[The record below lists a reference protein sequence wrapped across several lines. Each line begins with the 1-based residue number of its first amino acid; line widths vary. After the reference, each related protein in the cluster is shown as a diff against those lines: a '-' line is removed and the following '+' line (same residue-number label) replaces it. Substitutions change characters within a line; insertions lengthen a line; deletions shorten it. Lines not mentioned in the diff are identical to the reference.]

1 MVSMTVPVPPASGAI
16 VFTTDGEA
24 PARRLEAWNAA
35 FGSLNAISPLSDRL
49 GTPGTRTENWLIGGG
64 LVLSQT
70 RVSAARFLRD
80 RQRARG
86 DSLDHLILRVMR
98 RGEGRLRHV
107 GFDAVTRPGDLVLF
121 SMHET
126 WSVEWDGADWVTL
139 CIPRDLDLRLSAG
152 LSSLRPGLLRGAGA
166 GLLADLMLALPN
178 RVAAAGPE
186 ELPTLGGAVHA
197 AIGACLL
204 AGTGLGDAVVDPLAD
219 AGASLARERVRRAIL
234 RNIGSSRLTPAQ
246 IAAAAGLSRSALY
259 RLYEAEGGVAR
270 YVQHVRLSLA
280 HAALRDPQM
289 AEQSISAI
297 AEAHGFPAPSDF
309 SRAFRAAFGVAPS
322 DVRAMGLAA
331 PAPPALP
338 LAGRPPARSRRDF
351 AALIYAAQPAA

>member
-1 MVSMTVPVPPASGAI
+1 MGSLAASVSPTANSI

-24 PARRLEAWNAA
+24 PSRRLDAWNGA
-35 FGSLNAISPLSDRL
+35 FGSLNAISPLSEMPDV
-49 GTPGTRTENWLIGGG
+49 PGTRTENWLLGGG

-70 RVSAARFLRD
+70 QVSAARFTRD

-86 DSLDHLILRVMR
+86 DSLDHLTLRVMR
-98 RGEGRLRHV
+98 RGQGRLRHV
-107 GFDAVTRPGDLVLF
+107 GFDAITRPGDLVLF

-152 LSSLRPGLLRGAGA
+152 LSALRPGLLRGAGA
-166 GLLADLMLALPN
+166 GLLADMMLALPG
-178 RVAAAGPE
+178 RAAAASVDE
-186 ELPTLGGAVHA
+186 VPTLAGAIHA

-204 AGTGLGDAVVDPLAD
+204 AGSGLGEAAADPLAD
-219 AGASLARERVRRAIL
+219 ASLGLARERVRRAIL
-234 RNIGSSRLTPAQ
+234 RNIGSARLTPAQ
-246 IAAAAGLSRSALY
+246 LAAAAGLSRSALY

-289 AEQSISAI
+289 AHQSIAVI
-297 AEAHGFPAPSDF
+297 AELHGFPAPSDF

-322 DVRAMGLAA
+322 DVRAMGLSA
-331 PAPPALP
+331 PAMPALP
-338 LAGRPPARSRRDF
+338 LARPPVRPRRDF
-351 AALIYAAQPAA
+351 AALIYAGLGSD